1 MAKASPG
8 IINLNAGEFSPM
20 LDGRIDYAKYPN
32 AASRLENF
40 IPTVQGPYVRRGG
53 TRYIAPVKDAADG
66 PVLLV
71 PFEYS
76 VDQAYVLEFGDQ
88 YVRFYTWDSVTK
100 VRGRL
105 EVAGVPVE
113 VATPYTSADLYNADG
128 TPTLRWAQSG
138 DFLYLAHP
146 SYAPRILQRTSA
158 TSFTLTTYEPTGGPW
173 KSLNDT
179 ATTVYASAATGSGIT
194 LTASASIFQSGHVG
208 ALFYLESKDVNT
220 IPAWEVSKSISA
232 GAERRS
238 DGKTYSALNTATT
251 GTNRPVHTEGAL
263 YDGDT
268 GVQWEYRDPGYG
280 WVRITGYT
288 SGTVVTATVLSRL
301 PSQVVG
307 SGNATARWAH
317 GEWSSVEGWPTCVS
331 FYRERQVW
339 ARGRTVWF
347 SVAADFTDYQPRIYG
362 QVTDD
367 AAFTVT
373 LSSGKI
379 NDVQWIVP
387 DRDLLVGTA
396 GGEFAIGELT
406 NGDPLGP
413 NNRRSRPI
421 SEFGSRSMQPVRN
434 GNSTLFIQRSGLL
447 ARETFYEFGSDG
459 YESTDTT
466 VESEHI
472 TRTGVTQM
480 VFADEPTPIA
490 WCMRADGL
498 LIGFTWNNE
507 QKVRGWHR
515 HPIGGDG
522 VVESIAVI
530 PAAEGDRS
538 ELWLSVK
545 RTIDGN
551 VVRYVEYMDRPWRD
565 GDDIEAQFYV
575 DSGLTY
581 DGAPA
586 TTISGLD
593 HLEGCTVGV
602 LSDGSPHPQRTVT
615 GGEITLQRAASVV
628 QIGLP
633 CPCYYKSMRLEAGA
647 QDGVSQGKTKR
658 ISRAVLRFLNTV
670 GGSYGGNDSQLD
682 DLQFRTA
689 ADAMGVAVPLYTGDK
704 IVSWPDGYSTDCY
717 LIYTNTQPT
726 ASTLVAIFPQV
737 TTQDA
742 R

>member
-1 MAKASPG
+1 
-8 IINLNAGEFSPM
+8 
-20 LDGRIDYAKYPN
+20 
-32 AASRLENF
+32 
-40 IPTVQGPYVRRGG
+40 
-53 TRYIAPVKDAADG
+53 
-66 PVLLV
+66 
-71 PFEYS
+71 
-76 VDQAYVLEFGDQ
+76 
-88 YVRFYTWDSVTK
+88 
-100 VRGRL
+100 
-105 EVAGVPVE
+105 
-113 VATPYTSADLYNADG
+113 
-128 TPTLRWAQSG
+128 
-138 DFLYLAHP
+138 
-146 SYAPRILQRTSA
+146 
-158 TSFTLTTYEPTGGPW
+158 
-173 KSLNDT
+173 
-179 ATTVYASAATGSGIT
+179 
-194 LTASASIFQSGHVG
+194 
-208 ALFYLESKDVNT
+208 
-220 IPAWEVSKSISA
+220 
-232 GAERRS
+232 
-238 DGKTYSALNTATT
+238 
-251 GTNRPVHTEGAL
+251 
-263 YDGDT
+263 
-268 GVQWEYRDPGYG
+268 
-280 WVRITGYT
+280 
-288 SGTVVTATVLSRL
+288 
-301 PSQVVG
+301 
-307 SGNATARWAH
+307 
-317 GEWSSVEGWPTCVS
+317 
-331 FYRERQVW
+331 
-339 ARGRTVWF
+339 
-347 SVAADFTDYQPRIYG
+347 
-362 QVTDD
+362 
-367 AAFTVT
+367 
-373 LSSGKI
+373 
-379 NDVQWIVP
+379 
-387 DRDLLVGTA
+387 
-396 GGEFAIGELT
+396 
-406 NGDPLGP
+406 
-413 NNRRSRPI
+413 
-421 SEFGSRSMQPVRN
+421 
-434 GNSTLFIQRSGLL
+434 
-447 ARETFYEFGSDG
+447 
-459 YESTDTT
+459 
-466 VESEHI
+466 
-472 TRTGVTQM
+472 M